1 MKHFDIKPQPT
12 TGLESFTFWL
22 NDITSKFVADSMVKK
37 KIEVKDPPPQVGD
50 LMIQWFTENAQAE
63 QSGEIVTIERWTG
76 DFWEQHNLDAHSTLR
91 DLDRLNEELGG
102 EL

>member
-1 MKHFDIKPQPT
+1 MKYFDIKPQPT
-12 TGLESFTFWL
+12 TGLGSFTFWL
-22 NDITSKFVADSMVKK
+22 NDITSKFVTESITKK
-37 KIEVKDPPPQVGD
+37 KIEVQDPPQVGD
-50 LMIQWFTENAQAE
+50 LIIQWFTENAQAE

-76 DFWEQHNLDAHSTLR
+76 DYWEQHNLDAHSTLR

>member
-1 MKHFDIKPQPT
+1 MKYMDLKPQPT
-12 TGLESFTFWL
+12 TGLESFTYWL
-22 NDITSKFVADSMVKK
+22 NDMTSKFVTESITKK
-37 KIEVKDPPPQVGD
+37 KIEVQDPPQVGD
-50 LMIQWFTENAQAE
+50 LIIQWFTENAQAE

-76 DFWEQHNLDAHSTLR
+76 DYWEQHNLDAHSTLR